1 MPVISPSSTDAGL
14 TRSDGLPVAAGGNR
28 GEPGFYYPT
37 GVRNFVRLQAV
48 DALEGTALAVL
59 AKQLGLT
66 RVYVLLEQG
75 TFFEGQATE
84 PFKRGAKA
92 LGVGLAGESS
102 FKTATANPAA
112 LADVVAR
119 SHADGVVIGANA
131 YPAGLPLVK
140 ALRARLGPRIP
151 LLATGIGFDPP
162 LPAAARG
169 VYVASTDVPRSAAP
183 LTTAGK
189 RFARET
195 GEGNKPQYGVL
206 ESAQA
211 AQLVLSAIARSDGTR
226 ASVLRNLRA
235 SRVTNGILGSFRFD
249 RNGDADPPVMPVERL
264 AVTPA
269 RRADRRRGLR
279 PPDHDPRAARA
290 AVALLG
296 HLVEEIERAG
306 GLLELV
312 RDRPID
318 HELNLHLVRA
328 RSSFVIFLCH

>member
-1 MPVISPSSTDAGL
+1 M
-14 TRSDGLPVAAGGNR
+14 
-28 GEPGFYYPT
+28 
-37 GVRNFVRLQAV
+37 RNFVRLQAV

-92 LGVGLAGESS
+92 LGVGLAGEFS

-119 SHADGVVIGANA
+119 THADGVVIGANA
-131 YPAGLPLVK
+131 DPAGLPLVK

-183 LTTAGK
+183 LTPAGK

-195 GEGNKPQYGVL
+195 GEGNKPKYGVL

-235 SRVTNGILGSFRFD
+235 SRVTNGILGSLPLRPQRRRRPAGHAGRAARRD
-249 RNGDADPPVMPVERL
+249 
-264 AVTPA
+264 PA

-290 AVALLG
+290 AVATRAPRRG
-296 HLVEEIERAG
+296 RRAG
-306 GLLELV
+306 RRLAPA
-312 RDRPID
+312 DP
-318 HELNLHLVRA
+318 
-328 RSSFVIFLCH
+328 